1 MIPICVVNTPYSDYH
16 VIGRVIHKK
25 GCSVMEKKLFVL
37 FSVLLTALILMS
49 AGCIGKDSAQAET
62 SAEEALAEETLT
74 ANTAK
79 GSQHV
84 DVVNL
89 SGGDCGYPQPF
100 TIYPRGPGSSKVGM
114 VFDSLLERDEIGIIP
129 WLAESW
135 DVNSNGTEY
144 TFHLREGVT
153 WSDGEPF
160 TANDVKFTFDYEQEN
175 VPVSGGIEHGIV
187 DNVQVVDPNTVKF
200 VLSQP
205 VSTFLY
211 KLTGFKIIPEHIY
224 ENISDPASFL
234 DSKAVTGTGPFLLDE
249 YNKEHGTYRFVAND
263 KFWGPETA
271 VKSVEFI
278 PVSDSL
284 IAFEQGEIDF
294 TGISPDTL
302 DRFTSDTD
310 VRIVQQPAFW
320 GYQFYFNMKKCPELN
335 DSRIRQAFA
344 YAIDRD
350 ELVKKIARGAGKAG
364 NMGILPEDHI
374 WYNPDQPE
382 YSYDPEKAGA
392 LLGEAGWTDT
402 DGDGIRDKNGEKL
415 SYVLSLSSGEVRIG
429 ELIKERLSEVGIDVQ
444 VKSLESKSRDANL
457 KSGDFELLI
466 SGFGGWGTDADY
478 LRTRYCDTAKSGSVS
493 SGAAVY
499 GYHNDTLNALGARE
513 LQELDDEKRK
523 EIIYD
528 IQTMLANDVPAIPLY
543 YTTSYDAWRISKYD
557 GWMNMYDHH
566 ARTHSILSYIERDG
580 IAEKR

>member
-1 MIPICVVNTPYSDYH
+1 
-16 VIGRVIHKK
+16 
-25 GCSVMEKKLFVL
+25 MEKKRLL
-37 FSVLLTALILMS
+37 FSVFLTALILMT
-49 AGCIGKDSAQAET
+49 AGCTDQDSAQAET
-62 SAEEALAEETLT
+62 PAEEALAEETLT
-74 ANTAK
+74 EITAE

-114 VFDSLLERDEIGIIP
+114 IFDSLLERDEIGIIP

-135 DVNSNGTEY
+135 NVSSDGTEY
-144 TFHLREGVT
+144 TIHLREGVS

-160 TANDVKFTFDYEQEN
+160 TASDVKFTFDYEQEH
-175 VPVSGGIEHGIV
+175 VPVSGGIESGIV
-187 DNVQVVDPNTVKF
+187 DNVQVVDSSTVKF
-200 VLSQP
+200 VLNQP
-205 VSTFLY
+205 ASTFLY

-224 ENISDPASFL
+224 GNVSDPASFL
-234 DSKAVTGTGPFLLDE
+234 DSEAVTGTGPFILDE
-249 YNKEHGTYRFVAND
+249 YNKEHGTYRFVANEN
-263 KFWGPETA
+263 FWGPEA
-271 VKSVEFI
+271 SVKSVEFI
-278 PVSDSL
+278 PVSDSV

-294 TGISPDTL
+294 TSISPDTL
-302 DRFTSDTD
+302 DRFTSDPD
-310 VRIVQQPAFW
+310 IKIVQQPAFW
-320 GYQFYFNMKKCPELN
+320 GYQFYFNMKNCPELN
-335 DSRIRQAFA
+335 DSKIRQAFA

-350 ELVKKIARGAGKAG
+350 ELVEKIARGAGKAG
-364 NMGILPEDHI
+364 KMGILSEDHV

-382 YSYDPEKAGA
+382 YSYNPDKAGA
-392 LLGEAGWTDT
+392 LLDEAGWTDT

-415 SYVLSLSSGEVRIG
+415 SYVLSMSSGEVRIG
-429 ELIKERLSEVGIDVQ
+429 ELIKERLSEVGVDVQ
-444 VKSLESKSRDANL
+444 VKSLESKSRDTNL
-457 KSGDFELLI
+457 KNGDFELLI
-466 SGFGGWGTDADY
+466 SGFGDWGTDADY
-478 LRTRYCDTAKSGSVS
+478 LRTRYCDTGSQSGSVS
-493 SGAAVY
+493 SGAVVY

-528 IQTMLANDVPAIPLY
+528 MQTVLANDVPAIPLY

-566 ARTHSILSYIERDG
+566 ARTHSILSYLERDG

>member
-1 MIPICVVNTPYSDYH
+1 
-16 VIGRVIHKK
+16 
-25 GCSVMEKKLFVL
+25 MEKKKLLVL
-37 FSVLLTALILMS
+37 FSVFLTALILMT
-49 AGCIGKDSAQAET
+49 AGCIGQDNAQAET
-62 SAEEALAEETLT
+62 LTEETLTEETLAEETL
-74 ANTAK
+74 AENTAD

-84 DVVNL
+84 DVVYL

-135 DVNSNGTEY
+135 NVSSDGTEY
-144 TFHLREGVT
+144 TFHLREGVI

-160 TANDVKFTFDYEQEN
+160 TASDVKFTFDYEQEN
-175 VPVSGGIEHGIV
+175 VPVSGGIESGIV
-187 DNVQVVDPNTVKF
+187 DNVQVVDSSTVKF

-224 ENISDPASFL
+224 ENVSDPASFL
-234 DSKAVTGTGPFLLDE
+234 DSEAVTGTGPFILDE
-249 YNKEHGTYRFVAND
+249 YNKEHGTYRFVTND
-263 KFWGPETA
+263 NFWGPDTA

-284 IAFEQGEIDF
+284 IAFEQGQIDF
-294 TGISPDTL
+294 TSISPDTL
-302 DRFTSDTD
+302 DRFTSDPD
-310 VRIVQQPAFW
+310 IRIVQQPAFW
-320 GYQFYFNMKKCPELN
+320 GYQFYFNMKKYPELN

-350 ELVKKIARGAGKAG
+350 ELVEKIARGAGKAG
-364 NMGILPEDHI
+364 KMGILSEDHV

-382 YSYDPEKAGA
+382 YGYNQDKAGE
-392 LLGEAGWTDT
+392 LLEEAGWTDT

-429 ELIKERLSEVGIDVQ
+429 ELIKERLNEAGIDVQ

-466 SGFGGWGTDADY
+466 SGFGGWGQDADY
-478 LRTRYCDTAKSGSVS
+478 LRTRYCDTGSQSGSVS

-499 GYHNDTLNALGARE
+499 GYHNDTLNILGARE
-513 LQELDDEKRK
+513 LQELDDDKRK

-528 IQTMLANDVPAIPLY
+528 MQTVIANDVPAIPLY

-566 ARTHSILSYIERDG
+566 ARTHSILSYLERDG